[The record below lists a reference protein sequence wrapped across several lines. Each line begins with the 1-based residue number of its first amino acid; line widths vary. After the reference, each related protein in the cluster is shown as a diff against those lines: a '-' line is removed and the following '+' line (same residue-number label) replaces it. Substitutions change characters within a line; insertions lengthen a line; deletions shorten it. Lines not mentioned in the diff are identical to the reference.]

1 MGLDEIVLSVIIPCY
16 NQGEYL
22 LDAIA
27 SVEDCFYAPLEL
39 IIVNDGSTEP
49 LTLEMLDY
57 LQKQEYQLIHQSNQ
71 GLATARNVGIES
83 AQGKYILPL
92 DADNKIRPDYIIK
105 GIDILDQFPRVGV
118 VYGDVEFMG
127 DRTGIWQVPDFDP
140 TRLLQGNYIDA
151 CAIFR
156 KTLWQ
161 DCGGYDPHIPD
172 KLGFED
178 WDLWLTALEKGWE
191 FYHIPEVLFNYRVR
205 TNSMVTRCLIPE
217 NQEKLIRYLR
227 TKHQTLYQTTDYTD
241 FHRKPLSSP

>member
-1 MGLDEIVLSVIIPCY
+1 MRTRQPDEIAVSVIIPCY

-27 SVEDCFYAPLEL
+27 SVEDCLETNFEL

-49 LTLEMLDY
+49 LTLQVLDY
-57 LQKQEYQLIHQSNQ
+57 LQNQGYKIIYQPNQ
-71 GLATARNVGIES
+71 GLATTRNVGIEL
-83 AQGKYILPL
+83 AQAEYILPL
-92 DADNKIRPDYIIK
+92 DADNKIRPDYITK
-105 GIDILDQFPRVGV
+105 GIEVLDQFPGVGV
-118 VYGDVEFMG
+118 VYGDVEFIG

-161 DCGGYDPHIPD
+161 DCGGYDPNIPD

-178 WDLWLTALEKGWE
+178 WDLWLNALEKGWK

-205 TNSMVTRCLIPE
+205 ANSMVSRCLIPE
-217 NQEKLIRYLR
+217 NQAKLIRYFR
-227 TKHQTLYQTTDYTD
+227 NKHQTLYD
-241 FHRKPLSSP
+241 

>member
-1 MGLDEIVLSVIIPCY
+1 MGLREIVLSVIIPCY

-27 SVEDCFYAPLEL
+27 SVEDCFDAHLEL
-39 IIVNDGSTEP
+39 IIINDGSTEP
-49 LTLEMLDY
+49 FTLEVLDY
-57 LQKQEYQLIHQSNQ
+57 LQNQGYPIIHQLNQ
-71 GLATARNVGIES
+71 GLAIARNVGIES
-83 AQGKYILPL
+83 SQGKYILPL
-92 DADNKIRPDYIIK
+92 DADNKIRRDYIIK
-105 GIDILDQFPRVGV
+105 SIDILDQFPRVGV

-161 DCGGYDPHIPD
+161 DCGGYDPNIPD

-178 WDLWLTALEKGWE
+178 WDLWLSALEKGWE
-191 FYHIPEVLFNYRVR
+191 FYHIPEVLFDYRVR
-205 TNSMVTRCLIPE
+205 SNSMVTRCLIPE
-217 NQEKLIRYLR
+217 NKEKLIRYLKS
-227 TKHQTLYQTTDYTD
+227 KHQILYQV
-241 FHRKPLSSP
+241 